1 MEKWRNS
8 HFFTQNN
15 VYLIYISMST
25 AQIYTNLLNIAGYL
39 ALFIICFI
47 KLFAL
52 EYESMSLLL
61 LFVFHIFMTIFIVIF
76 KSTLSDIASHSI
88 WNIMF
93 IGNILSFISLLLVII
108 TYNHLHRQYN
118 LNGHENVPLSHFY
131 AKKMKIFKALYITS
145 ISIII
150 SILILLLFSNINI
163 IKYVSVGLSI
173 SLLGIAGY
181 NVYNGNII
189 LKLLDK
195 TSIK

>member
-15 VYLIYISMST
+15 VYLIYISMAT
-25 AQIYTNLLNIAGYL
+25 APIYTNLLNIAGYL

-61 LFVFHIFMTIFIVIF
+61 LLLFHIFMTIFIVIF
-76 KSTLSDIASHSI
+76 KSTLSDIMSHSI

-93 IGNILSFISLLLVII
+93 IGNILSFISLLLVVI

-131 AKKMKIFKALYITS
+131 AKKMKIFKILYITS
-145 ISIII
+145 ISTIIT
-150 SILILLLFSNINI
+150 ILLLLNFANNTIV
-163 IKYVSVGLSI
+163 KYLSAFLSI
-173 SLLGIAGY
+173 SLLGVTGY